1 MNERAPKLPPQE
13 AANKNESPEVAESM
27 TPEQVAEKIA
37 ESIEKAQGI
46 QAELLPYDRV
56 DMYGQEA
63 TDAMNETRVLSAQL
77 KEALFYIPAGDCL
90 KNGLPSHPTDEKYE
104 YPRSSFPAAPDYPL
118 GYDPKPGDG
127 VGVDQQQTAAQAT

>member
-27 TPEQVAEKIA
+27 TPEQVAEKIS
-37 ESIEKAQGI
+37 ESIEKAQEI

-63 TDAMNETRVLSAQL
+63 ADAMNETRVLSAQL
-77 KEALFYIPAGDCL
+77 HEALFYIPAGDCL
-90 KNGLPSHPTDEKYE
+90 KNGLPYHPTDEKYE
-104 YPRSSFPAAPDYPL
+104 YPRSPFPAAPDYPL
-118 GYDPKPGDG
+118 DYDPQPGDG
-127 VGVDQQQTAAQAT
+127 VGVDQQQTATQAA